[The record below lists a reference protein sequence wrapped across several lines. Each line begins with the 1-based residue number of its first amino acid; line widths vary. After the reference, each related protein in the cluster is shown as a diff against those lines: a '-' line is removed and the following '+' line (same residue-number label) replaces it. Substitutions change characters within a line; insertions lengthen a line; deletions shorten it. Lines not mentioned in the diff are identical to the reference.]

1 MTAHEQPNGSELVQ
15 AWDAVA
21 EGWAERVRTGS
32 DQFRE
37 RILDSATLAVLGDVT
52 GKRVLDAGCGEGRF
66 ARMLAERGADV
77 TGLDFSPAMIDLAQK
92 EERNRP
98 LGISYLVADLA
109 DLPSLS
115 PESFDIAVA
124 YLCLID
130 VADHEEAMARIAN
143 VLKPGGQFVFSLL
156 HPCFTTKGSGWK
168 RRVPN
173 SFRDAD
179 KLYYKVDNYFE
190 NTHWFWKMWPTAPA
204 ATAHFHRTLSD
215 YAAALRGSGFLIR
228 DLLEPTPD
236 PKLVEQLDYWREY
249 FRVAYLIIFDCVK
262 AT

>member
-1 MTAHEQPNGSELVQ
+1 VSSQPPDASELVQ

-32 DQFRE
+32 DQFRQ
-37 RILDSATLAVLGDVT
+37 RILDSATLAVLGDVA
-52 GKRVLDAGCGEGRF
+52 GKTVLDAGCGEGRF

-77 TGLDFSPAMIDLAQK
+77 TAVDFSPAMIELAQK
-92 EERNRP
+92 EEQERP
-98 LGISYLVADLA
+98 LGVSYQVADLA
-109 DLPSLS
+109 DLSCFS
-115 PESFDIAVA
+115 AESFDVAVA

-130 VADHEEAMARIAN
+130 LADHEAAIAQIARL
-143 VLKPGGQFVFSLL
+143 LKPGGQFVFSLL
-156 HPCFTTKGSGWK
+156 HPCFTTKGSGWM

-190 NTHWFWKMWPTAPA
+190 RSQWFWKMWPTAPA

-215 YAAALRGSGFLIR
+215 YAGALRRSGFLIR

-262 AT
+262 AR